1 MSENRLENAAKSLGI
16 SPTPESVEVLRKE
29 IRAEL
34 RDLHPD
40 RNHGDFVDGEASE
53 RFGQLSRVLAELDSD
68 GAATALVPMATVAP
82 MVSAIIDALGQV
94 GQLQP
99 QGASPVAQRQ
109 AIRLEARDEA
119 RHRFRL
125 SRLGSGFVATF
136 VSALWVLPTVAAAW
150 GNNNVAAAI
159 EASILAP
166 VFAYSLF
173 EPITFSIALYAWI
186 FFGLTWFMEQNDRT
200 RIDWITTDQC
210 RSLLLKRAVLA
221 ARQRG
226 DMDSIT
232 RADLRDALGRR
243 LKPSFILRLFGARD
257 VSDSFLDRVV
267 SQHAQELTVQRVLI
281 PAEEASLSPRYVV
294 AESVSREV
302 QP

>member
-1 MSENRLENAAKSLGI
+1 MPENRLEAAAKSLGM
-16 SPTPESVEVLRKE
+16 SSTPESMELLRKE
-29 IRAEL
+29 IRTEL

-40 RNHGDFVDGEASE
+40 LNDGDFADSEASE
-53 RFGQLSRVLAELDSD
+53 RFAELSRVLAELDSD
-68 GAATALVPMATVAP
+68 GAATALVPVATVAP
-82 MVSAIIDALGQV
+82 MVSAIIGALGQV

-99 QGASPVAQRQ
+99 QGASPAEQHQ

-125 SRLGSGFVATF
+125 SRLGSGFIATF
-136 VSALWVLPTVAAAW
+136 VSALWVLPTVAAVW
-150 GNNNVAAAI
+150 GNVSAAI
-159 EASILAP
+159 EASIVAP
-166 VFAYSLF
+166 LFAYALF
-173 EPITFSIALYAWI
+173 EPITFAIALYAWI
-186 FFGLTWFMEQNDRT
+186 FFALTWFMEQNDLT
-200 RIDWITTDQC
+200 RIDWITTDEC
-210 RSLLLKRAVLA
+210 RSLLLKRAILA

-226 DMDSIT
+226 DVDTIT

-257 VSDSFLDRVV
+257 VSGSFLDRVV
-267 SQHAQELTVQRVLI
+267 SQHTQELTAQRVLI

-302 QP
+302 EP